1 MPISIGEFAF
11 IWHRIHGD
19 KSRTQVCCTAPSV
32 YRRTV
37 DTLVGAR
44 VCLIVVA
51 ACNMRSAPAIS
62 NGRGKNGQYI
72 SHLQSACIGVLHTY
86 INSTYTGIYVYI
98 CGCDYMW
105 FMFNYFSQLLNIY
118 ALAFLEGNIIMHI
131 CLAFLCSALR
141 QSWMFTLFNLI

>member
-19 KSRTQVCCTAPSV
+19 KSRTQVCCTAQSV

-51 ACNMRSAPAIS
+51 ACNMRSARAIS
-62 NGRGKNGQYI
+62 NGGRKDGPYI
-72 SHLQSACIGVLHTY
+72 SHFQSACIGLLHTS
-86 INSTYTGIYVYI
+86 IIYLQVDLYMYI
-98 CGCDYMW
+98 CGCDYIW
-105 FMFNYFSQLLNIY
+105 FMFNYFIQLLNIY
-118 ALAFLEGNIIMHI
+118 ALAFLK
-131 CLAFLCSALR
+131 
-141 QSWMFTLFNLI
+141 